1 MNILHLIV
9 LFFVIAVIVRL
20 IVEIKRLN
28 DVIDEGAERETEMNT
43 MLLQS
48 MRRAM
53 RRADQLQ
60 ADYDRLRAKLEPYQA
75 RPQEWQNPNPWTEWD
90 SSVGKDGEK

>member
-20 IVEIKRLN
+20 IVEIKRLYKML
-28 DVIDEGAERETEMNT
+28 DEDIESSSEMND

-48 MRRAM
+48 MRRTE
-53 RRADQLQ
+53 QLQ
-60 ADYDRLRAKLEPYQA
+60 ADYDRLLAKLEPYQA
-75 RPQEWQNPNPWTEWD
+75 KPQEWQNPNPWTEWD
-90 SSVGKDGEK
+90 SSVGKDGEE

>member
-20 IVEIKRLN
+20 IVEIKRLYKML
-28 DVIDEGAERETEMNT
+28 DEDIESSSEMND

-48 MRRAM
+48 MRRTE
-53 RRADQLQ
+53 QLQ
-60 ADYDRLRAKLEPYQA
+60 ADYDRLLAKLEPYQA
-75 RPQEWQNPNPWTEWD
+75 KPQEWQNPNPWTEWD